1 MRSFLNPKQKV
12 NRFFLLIVLAM
23 FVLILSFPILVTI
36 LTSLKSSSEVHTI
49 PATWIPQDML
59 FRNYLEIFSKLDL
72 VSALKSSLIVSISS
86 ALLTVI
92 AALPAGYA
100 LARFHFFG
108 RRFLLTAILAG
119 LMFSPVVVLIS
130 IYQILSTVGLMNTY
144 FALILPNT
152 AFALP
157 FSIWLTMAYV
167 KSLPTEID
175 ESAVLDGA
183 GYSRILFTIVAPLI
197 APSVVTVFVYAFI
210 QSWNEFLFSKSFIT
224 SDSLKT
230 LPVRLYEFVG
240 YRGIEWQYMTASIVV
255 TTVPCIILFFS
266 VQRWLVKGLV
276 SGAVRG

>member
-1 MRSFLNPKQKV
+1 MRSSLNGKQKI
-12 NRFFLLIVLAM
+12 NRFSLLIVLAI
-23 FVLILSFPILVTI
+23 FVLILGFPIVVTI
-36 LTSLKSSSEVHTI
+36 LTSLKSTSEVYTI
-49 PATWIPQDML
+49 PATWIPKEFL

-86 ALLTVI
+86 ASLTVI
-92 AALPAGYA
+92 ATLPAGYA

-130 IYQILSTVGLMNTY
+130 IYQILSSAGLMNTY

-183 GYSRILFTIVAPLI
+183 GYSRILFTIVTPLI

-210 QSWNEFLFSKSFIT
+210 QSWNEFLFSKTFIT
-224 SDSLKT
+224 SESLKT

>member
-1 MRSFLNPKQKV
+1 MRKNLNSEQKISK
-12 NRFFLLIVLAM
+12 FFLIVVIVI
-23 FVLILSFPILVTI
+23 FVLILSFPIVVTI
-36 LTSLKSSSEVHTI
+36 LTSLKSTAEVHTI
-49 PATWIPQDML
+49 PATWIPQKLL
-59 FRNYLEIFSKLDL
+59 FQNYLEIFSKLDL

-86 ALLTVI
+86 ALLTVF
-92 AALPAGYA
+92 ASLPAGYA

-130 IYQILSTVGLMNTY
+130 IYQILFTVGLMNTY

-157 FSIWLTMAYV
+157 FSIWLTIAYV

-175 ESAVLDGA
+175 ESALLDGA
-183 GYSRILFTIVAPLI
+183 GYSRILFTIVTPLI

-210 QSWNEFLFSKSFIT
+210 QSWNEFLFSKTFIT

-240 YRGIEWQYMTASIVV
+240 YRGIEWQYMTASIIV
-255 TTVPCIILFFS
+255 TTIPCIILFFS
-266 VQRWLVKGLV
+266 VQKWLVKGLV
-276 SGAVRG
+276 SGAVRA

>member
-1 MRSFLNPKQKV
+1 
-12 NRFFLLIVLAM
+12 
-23 FVLILSFPILVTI
+23 
-36 LTSLKSSSEVHTI
+36 
-49 PATWIPQDML
+49 
-59 FRNYLEIFSKLDL
+59 

-130 IYQILSTVGLMNTY
+130 IYQILFTVGLMNTY

-183 GYSRILFTIVAPLI
+183 GYSRILFTIVTPLI

-210 QSWNEFLFSKSFIT
+210 QSWNEFLFSKTFIT
-224 SDSLKT
+224 SESLKT

>member
-1 MRSFLNPKQKV
+1 M
-12 NRFFLLIVLAM
+12 NRKAFSNISLLLILVA
-23 FVLILSFPILVTI
+23 FVAVLSFPVVITI
-36 LTSLKSSSEVHTI
+36 LTSLKSGEEVHTI
-49 PATWIPQDML
+49 PATWIPHDLL
-59 FRNYLEIFSKLDL
+59 FKNYIEIFTKLDL
-72 VSALKSSLIVSISS
+72 VSAVKSSLIVSISS
-86 ALLTVI
+86 ALLTVL

-100 LARFHFFG
+100 VARFHFFG
-108 RRFLLTAILAG
+108 RKILLSGILAG

-130 IYQILSTVGLMNTY
+130 IYQILFAFGLMNTY

-167 KSLPTEID
+167 KSLPSEID
-175 ESAVLDGA
+175 ESALIDGA
-183 GYSRILFTIVAPLI
+183 GYSRILITIVTPLI

-210 QSWNEFLFSKSFIT
+210 QSWNEFLFSKTFIT

-255 TTVPCIILFFS
+255 TTIPCILLFFS
-266 VQRWLVKGLV
+266 VQKWLVKGLV

>member
-1 MRSFLNPKQKV
+1 MKEKLAGRKLISKLGL
-12 NRFFLLIVLAM
+12 LLILVV
-23 FVLILSFPILVTI
+23 FVTVLSFPILVTI
-36 LTSLKSSSEVHTI
+36 LTSLKSGEEVHTI
-49 PATWIPQDML
+49 PATWVPRQLL
-59 FRNYLEIFSKLDL
+59 FKNYLEIFTKLDL
-72 VSALKSSLIVSISS
+72 ISALKSSLIVSISS
-86 ALLTVI
+86 ALLTVL

-100 LARFHFFG
+100 VARFHFFG
-108 RRFLLTAILAG
+108 RKILLTGILAG

-130 IYQILSTVGLMNTY
+130 IYQILFTFGLMNTY

-167 KSLPTEID
+167 KSLPSEID

-183 GYSRILFTIVAPLI
+183 SYSRILVTIVTPLI
-197 APSVVTVFVYAFI
+197 APSVITIFVFAFI
-210 QSWNEFLFSKSFIT
+210 QSWNEFLFSKTFIT

-255 TTVPCIILFFS
+255 STVPCIILFFS
-266 VQRWLVKGLV
+266 VQKWLVKGLV